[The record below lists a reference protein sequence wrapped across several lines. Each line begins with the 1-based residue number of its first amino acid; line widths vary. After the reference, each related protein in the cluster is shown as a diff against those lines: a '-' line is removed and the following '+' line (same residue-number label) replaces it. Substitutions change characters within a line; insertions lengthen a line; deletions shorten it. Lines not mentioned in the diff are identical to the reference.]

1 MNPQSHGAYLRRQVL
16 YKIAY
21 DVDEELHVL
30 NGLSVSDMKS
40 FIPELWSQ
48 VYYTHIY
55 AQGFRLPFCPLSC
68 AT

>member
-48 VYYTHIY
+48 VCYTHIY
-55 AQGFRLPFCPLSC
+55 A
-68 AT
+68 